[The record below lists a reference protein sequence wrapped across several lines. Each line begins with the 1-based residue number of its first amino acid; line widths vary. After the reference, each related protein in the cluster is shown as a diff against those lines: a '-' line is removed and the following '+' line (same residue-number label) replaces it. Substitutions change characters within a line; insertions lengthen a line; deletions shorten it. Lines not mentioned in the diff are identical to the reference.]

1 MTVVYVPCTFGH
13 IPKEH
18 RRSNQKVKEGSGG
31 LWVKTEESVG
41 VHEDKSPGSR
51 EGQGKG
57 SNAQRTLS
65 SGVGSISKKEED
77 VKAKTCIVA

>member
-1 MTVVYVPCTFGH
+1 M
-13 IPKEH
+13 
-18 RRSNQKVKEGSGG
+18 
-31 LWVKTEESVG
+31 KTEESVG